1 MSDQTIKAIV
11 FIGGT
16 GAMCLVILILAV
28 YLIWW
33 DIKDKKEQEEENKK

>member
-16 GAMCLVILILAV
+16 GVMCLVILILAV

-33 DIKDKKEQEEENKK
+33 DIKDKKEQEENKK